1 MKKLLI
7 SLSIFGWLIS
17 PIVSANDNQFHIL
30 PEVEDQSTVVNMID
44 FVATGNDNINGFEQ
58 SSVME
63 RYTAIA
69 NSEEYTLAEKMSSG
83 ILNRDTILEYIAY
96 IIRFLSQVGLLIG
109 AGMII
114 YAGYQYATTIFS
126 GDWGKGSSAI
136 KNAILGIIIITFSY
150 AIMKLLTSLFMGS

>member
-1 MKKLLI
+1 
-7 SLSIFGWLIS
+7 
-17 PIVSANDNQFHIL
+17 
-30 PEVEDQSTVVNMID
+30 MID
-44 FVATGNDNINGFEQ
+44 FVATGNENITGFEQ

-126 GDWGKGSSAI
+126 GD
-136 KNAILGIIIITFSY
+136 
-150 AIMKLLTSLFMGS
+150 